1 MSIKFFDMFA
11 GIGGFRSGLEAIG
24 GFECVGYCE
33 IDKYAKQA
41 YEAMYDTGGELYFD
55 DARKIVPEQ
64 LPDFDLLV
72 GGFPCQSFSIA
83 GARKG
88 FDDIR
93 GTLFFKIARIA
104 SVKKPKYIFLENVPG
119 MLNHDSGRTFETI
132 LNTLNTGSPKS
143 IKLFGERRCSIA
155 CEFLTACG
163 WKRVS
168 TACTDEGYDVCWQVL
183 NSKNFGVPQSRIE
196 CLLSDILE
204 DNVPEK
210 YYLSRKQAEKLL
222 YKEKPTQGE
231 RIYSSKGLSCT
242 LTSGSGGFGGHSGLY
257 LIEDTENFELPIK
270 SKTKDGY
277 QIAYPGDSID
287 TAFSGQNSRR
297 GRVGSQVAHTLTTS
311 ATQAYYFIDLN
322 PDPKLTEIA
331 RCITARQDSGI
342 SNRKAEHSGLFV
354 ENSDVLD
361 DDEKFAVA
369 FVEPNGEVHIGR
381 IRKLTPRECWK
392 LQGFTDGQFDK
403 ANATGLS
410 DSRLYKMAG
419 NAVTVNVIS
428 EIGKIIKK
436 VNDKN

>member
-1 MSIKFFDMFA
+1 MAIKFFDMFA

-88 FDDIR
+88 FDDTR
-93 GTLFFKIARIA
+93 GTLFFEIARIA
-104 SVKKPKYIFLENVPG
+104 AVKKPKYLFLENVPG
-119 MLNHDSGRTFETI
+119 LLNHDKGRTFETI
-132 LNTLNTGSPKS
+132 LRTLDG
-143 IKLFGERRCSIA
+143 L
-155 CEFLTACG
+155 
-163 WKRVS
+163 
-168 TACTDEGYDVCWQVL
+168 GYNVCWQVL
-183 NSKNFGVPQSRIE
+183 NIKNFG
-196 CLLSDILE
+196 LL
-204 DNVPEK
+204 
-210 YYLSRKQAEKLL
+210 
-222 YKEKPTQGE
+222 
-231 RIYSSKGLSCT
+231 
-242 LTSGSGGFGGHSGLY
+242 
-257 LIEDTENFELPIK
+257 IK
-270 SKTKDGY
+270 AKTKDGY
-277 QIAYPGDSID
+277 QVAYPGDSID
-287 TAFSGQNSRR
+287 IAFSGQNSRR
-297 GRVGSQVAHTLTTS
+297 GRVGNQVAHTLTTS

-331 RCITARQDSGI
+331 RCITARHDSGI
-342 SNRKAEHSGLFV
+342 SNRKAEHSGVFV
-354 ENSDVLD
+354 ESTNIA

-392 LQGFTDGQFDK
+392 LQGFTDDQFDK
-403 ANATGLS
+403 AKATGLS
-410 DSRLYKMAG
+410 NSRLYKMAG